1 MLNVGLQR
9 EADKHQPLPE
19 TLKNTSAFLN
29 AGSLLIKSK
38 GGQTFQRF
46 PLRRRSRS
54 LAAQLDSVTPKLLQ
68 YILLSEEKKT
78 PPICQKHTPPS
89 QTQHSISSISRKSL
103 GGKPIMLIS
112 QESEATSLGRV
123 FYWSNICYPHRNH
136 FPLNKKKKTKK
147 RGGKGEQQSPAGG
160 RRILRG
166 RVSPITAPCAKDGC
180 GPSEL
185 ASRAPAASRP
195 NPASSQT
202 AIFTRGVGGPVRERA
217 RSNLLVALRG
227 PGSPLLPE

>member
-1 MLNVGLQR
+1 MACK
-9 EADKHQPLPE
+9 EKPI
-19 TLKNTSAFLN
+19 NTSLYPKPLKTQARFLN
-29 AGSLLIKSK
+29 AGSLSIKSK

-54 LAAQLDSVTPKLLQ
+54 LAAQLDSVTPELLQ
-68 YILLSEEKKT
+68 QILLKALLSEGKKT

-136 FPLNKKKKTKK
+136 FPLKKKKTKK
-147 RGGKGEQQSPAGG
+147 KRLKGEQRHSRLGAAASSGP
-160 RRILRG
+160 
-166 RVSPITAPCAKDGC
+166 RVSDHRT
-180 GPSEL
+180 
-185 ASRAPAASRP
+185 
-195 NPASSQT
+195 
-202 AIFTRGVGGPVRERA
+202 VRERRRRPLGA
-217 RSNLLVALRG
+217 GIAGSRRLPPESRVLPDSHFHPRSRRPG
-227 PGSPLLPE
+227 PRAGSFKPPRRPPRPRLSPAP

>member
-1 MLNVGLQR
+1 MLNFGLQR
-9 EADKHQPLPE
+9 EADKHYPLPE

-68 YILLSEEKKT
+68 HILLSKEKKT

-136 FPLNKKKKTKK
+136 FPLNKKKKTQKK
-147 RGGKGEQQSPAGG
+147 GGERGSSSSPRLGA
-160 RRILRG
+160 
-166 RVSPITAPCAKDGC
+166 
-180 GPSEL
+180 
-185 ASRAPAASRP
+185 AASSGAACLRSP
-195 NPASSQT
+195 H
-202 AIFTRGVGGPVRERA
+202 RA
-217 RSNLLVALRG
+217 RKTVAAPRSWHRG
-227 PGSPLLPE
+227 LPPPPARIPRPPRQPFSPEE

>member
-1 MLNVGLQR
+1 MACK
-9 EADKHQPLPE
+9 EKPI
-19 TLKNTSAFLN
+19 NTSLYPKPLKTQARFLN
-29 AGSLLIKSK
+29 AGSLSIKSK

-54 LAAQLDSVTPKLLQ
+54 LAAQLDSVTPELLQ
-68 YILLSEEKKT
+68 QILLKALLSEGKKT

-136 FPLNKKKKTKK
+136 FPLKKKKTKK
-147 RGGKGEQQSPAGG
+147 KKVKGGAAAFPAGG
-160 RRILRG
+160 RRILRPAG
-166 RVSPITAPCAKDGC
+166 LRSPH
-180 GPSEL
+180 
-185 ASRAPAASRP
+185 
-195 NPASSQT
+195 
-202 AIFTRGVGGPVRERA
+202 RA
-217 RSNLLVALRG
+217 RKTAAAPRSWHRG
-227 PGSPLLPE
+227 LPPPPARIPRPPRQPFSPE

>member
-1 MLNVGLQR
+1 MLNFGLQR

-29 AGSLLIKSK
+29 AGSVLIKSK

-68 YILLSEEKKT
+68 HILLSKEKKT

-136 FPLNKKKKTKK
+136 FPLNKKKTNKK
-147 RGGKGEQQSPAGG
+147 NVGKGGAAAVPGWG
-160 RRILRG
+160 PPHPPG
-166 RVSPITAPCAKDGC
+166 PRVSDHRT
-180 GPSEL
+180 
-185 ASRAPAASRP
+185 
-195 NPASSQT
+195 
-202 AIFTRGVGGPVRERA
+202 VRERRLRPLGA
-217 RSNLLVALRG
+217 GIAGSRRLPPESRVLPDSHFHPRSRRPG
-227 PGSPLLPE
+227 PRAGSFKPPRRPPRPRLSPAP